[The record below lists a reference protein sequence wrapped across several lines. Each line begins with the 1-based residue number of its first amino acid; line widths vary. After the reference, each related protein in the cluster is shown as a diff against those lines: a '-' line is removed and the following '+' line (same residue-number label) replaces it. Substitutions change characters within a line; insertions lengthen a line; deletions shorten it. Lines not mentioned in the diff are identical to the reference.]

1 MRRLSVGK
9 NIITICARG
18 GSIGVPGKNSRDL
31 CGKPLIGW
39 TIEQAFASK
48 ITDQVFVSTDS
59 QEIAEIARTFGAQ
72 VPFLRPAE
80 LATSTVGKLPVIKH
94 LVEWVEANQ
103 GPVSSIVDLDPTS
116 PLRDVSDIQIC
127 FGMLDTDT
135 DVVITGYEADK
146 NPYFNMVELKAN
158 GFYERVCSPI
168 SEVLGRQAAP
178 KVFAMNASIYVWH
191 RHSLSSSLWDS
202 PNIKLHVMPRE
213 RSVDIDHE
221 VDFDLV
227 ALLMQK
233 KGLS

>member
-1 MRRLSVGK
+1 M

-18 GSIGVPGKNSRDL
+18 GSAGVPGKNIRLL

-48 ITDQVFVSTDS
+48 VADHVFVSTDS
-59 QEIAEIARTFGAQ
+59 EAIARVARSFGAQ

-80 LATSTVGKLPVIKH
+80 LATSSAGKLPVIQH
-94 LVEWVEANQ
+94 LVQWVEAQ
-103 GPVSSIVDLDPTS
+103 HGPVSCIVDIA
-116 PLRDVSDIQIC
+116 DIQTC
-127 FGMLDTDT
+127 FSMLDADT

-158 GFYERVCSPI
+158 GFYERVCLPG
-168 SEVLGRQAAP
+168 SEVLGRQSAP

-202 PNIKLHVMPRE
+202 PKIQLHVMTRE

-221 VDFDLV
+221 IDFDLV
-227 ALLMQK
+227 ALLMKK